1 MESWLIRYM
10 HALCYRHYQYWYLPS
25 NHLRIWWKMATNLRL
40 ITEANLCRMYYWFVC
55 TLNRYLIFLCGE
67 NYSKFYQKKLDE
79 FNLHKEMRLID
90 SPEQMSHLL
99 EGNPVATVAYFDAFY
114 NEAVF
119 QNYST
124 EYICRTIERIM
135 ISPNSKP
142 FPSSFIA
149 KKSSELTQYFN
160 YGWV

>member
-1 MESWLIRYM
+1 M
-10 HALCYRHYQYWYLPS
+10 
-25 NHLRIWWKMATNLRL
+25 
-40 ITEANLCRMYYWFVC
+40 
-55 TLNRYLIFLCGE
+55 CGE

-160 YGWV
+160 YG